1 MLEAVSVASS
11 PAHENKPSNQ
21 GVATEQLFVA
31 LYDELHRL
39 SQAQLRRHGFGV
51 SLNAT
56 TLVHE
61 AYIALQGRDD
71 LAFTE
76 RGRFMAYAARA
87 MRGLI
92 VDHARNRGA
101 LKRGGDLHITSLD
114 TQIAENVSD
123 LTELESINEAVDQLA
138 TIEPSLAEVVEL
150 KFFCGFSFS
159 DIAAMQNVSERTVQR
174 QWEKARIFL
183 FQAIRKG

>member
-1 MLEAVSVASS
+1 MLDAQPPTSS
-11 PAHENKPSNQ
+11 PNSTASPANSPAAS
-21 GVATEQLFVA
+21 EQLFVA

-39 SQAQLRRHGFGV
+39 SQAQLRRHGYGV

-61 AYIALQGRDD
+61 AYLALQGRDSV
-71 LAFTE
+71 AFTE

-92 VDHARNRGA
+92 IDHVRSKGA
-101 LKRGGDLHITSLD
+101 QKRGGDVHITALD

-123 LTELESINEAVDQLA
+123 ITELEAINEAVEQL
-138 TIEPSLAEVVEL
+138 TTVEPELAEIVEL
-150 KFFCGFSFS
+150 KFFCGFSFQE
-159 DIAAMQNVSERTVQR
+159 IAAMRDVSERTIQR

-183 FQAIRKG
+183 YQVIRKG

>member
-1 MLEAVSVASS
+1 MLDAAPIASPRAQETKLAAKGAAS
-11 PAHENKPSNQ
+11 
-21 GVATEQLFVA
+21 EQLFAA
-31 LYDELHRL
+31 LYNELHRL

-61 AYIALQGRDD
+61 AYIAMQGREE

-92 VDHARNRGA
+92 VDHARSRGA
-101 LKRGGDLHITSLD
+101 IKRGGDLHITALD
-114 TQIAENVSD
+114 TQIAENVGD
-123 LTELESINEAVDQLA
+123 LTELEAINEAVEQLA
-138 TIEPSLAEVVEL
+138 TIEPALAEVVEL

-183 FQAIRKG
+183 FQAIRKA